1 MEERNEMEES
11 RRRCWHAKQ
20 KERIIYHPVP
30 GRRCQLAKKRPSL
43 REVVE
48 EYGLK
53 VLLSRVKLLE
63 IEL

>member
-1 MEERNEMEES
+1 MPNKREM
-11 RRRCWHAKQ
+11 
-20 KERIIYHPVP
+20 IIYHPVH

-53 VLLSRVKLLE
+53 VLVSRAKLLE
-63 IEL
+63 IGKVLLYSN